1 MNDNLTS
8 DEYGGRSPEAM
19 TPPLGRPG
27 ARAPTRPHSHFSTG
41 RLLVWGGFA
50 LVLAVAPFVFSSG
63 LGLTLLTQIGIAIVA
78 CLSFN
83 ILLGQGGMLSF
94 GHAVYSGLGSYLA
107 IHALNAAAAGTLA
120 IPVSLVPMVGGLAG
134 VGFAILFGYVT
145 TKKSGTTFAMITLG
159 LGELVFAM
167 SLMVPEF
174 FGGEGGVSGNR
185 VVGNGVMGITF
196 GPQRQVYYLI
206 AAYCFVCTGLMFAF
220 TRTPLGRMLN
230 AVRDNPERAEFIG
243 FSTRRVRYL
252 SFIIA
257 GFFAGIAGGLY
268 TLNFEIVTAEV
279 VGAGRSGGYL
289 LFTFLGGATY
299 FFGPIIGAVMM
310 VLASVLLSEFTK
322 AWLLYLGLVFLF
334 MVMYAPGGV
343 ASLVM
348 MNLRVATFGRLK
360 PLLGWYVALIA
371 AALLMLGGAACLIEM
386 VYHLQLNAAA
396 GSVLHFLGLSLDV
409 FKAASW
415 IEATSI
421 MLIGL
426 ALFEFVRRRF
436 KFRWDAAQAEI
447 EAEVAAKQASLDDA
461 RAERIAAQRAG
472 AVGHTNVKPLK
483 EAA

>member
-1 MNDNLTS
+1 MNHPELPAALGLDTEPLAS
-8 DEYGGRSPEAM
+8 RSSSGRDLAARFRRTQGSVKFR
-19 TPPLGRPG
+19 PLNVGRG
-27 ARAPTRPHSHFSTG
+27 V
-41 RLLVWGGFA
+41 VWTGFA
-50 LVLAVAPFVFSSG
+50 LLLIVAPLVFSSG
-63 LGLTLLTQIGIAIVA
+63 LGLTLLSQVGIAIVA
-78 CLSFN
+78 CLAFN

-94 GHAVYSGLGSYLA
+94 GHAVYSGLGSYVA
-107 IHALNAAAAGTLA
+107 IHALNAISGGTLPL
-120 IPVSLVPMVGGLAG
+120 PVSLVPLVGGIAG
-134 VGFAILFGYVT
+134 MGFAVLLGYVT

-185 VVGNGVMGITF
+185 VTGKAVMGITF
-196 GPQRQVYYLI
+196 GPQLQVYGLI
-206 AAYCFVCTGLMFAF
+206 ALYCFVCTAAMFAF

-252 SFIIA
+252 AFIIS

-310 VLASVLLSEFTK
+310 VMASVLLSEFTK

-334 MVMYAPGGV
+334 MVMYAPGGI
-343 ASLVM
+343 ASLIM
-348 MNLRVATFGRLK
+348 MNLRVAAYGRLRS
-360 PLLGWYVALIA
+360 LWTSYLALA
-371 AALLMLGGAACLIEM
+371 TTALVMLAGAACVIEM
-386 VYHLQLNAAA
+386 VYHLQLNVTA
-396 GSVLHFLGLSLDV
+396 GSTVRFLGATLDV
-409 FKAASW
+409 YQVDSW
-415 IEATSI
+415 FGAVFVLLT
-421 MLIGL
+421 GL
-426 ALFEFVRRRF
+426 GLFEVARREFKRQWDTVQQDIEKDVRKR
-436 KFRWDAAQAEI
+436 
-447 EAEVAAKQASLDDA
+447 
-461 RAERIAAQRAG
+461 
-472 AVGHTNVKPLK
+472 